1 MRSALASDLETRF
14 LALLERRMNRMRSLL
29 VACLVLAAIAAR
41 AQVPESLGE
50 PLGQEEVPVAQDMT
64 PPATPSQPV
73 PVCPNPLPTLRT
85 PIAFMP
91 GEELEFDLDAMG
103 AQAGK
108 MTMKVQRPDKGT
120 LPVQIEAQTNT
131 FFSKVRRVKGVGTS
145 YLHPRTLRPSRYT
158 EDAVEN
164 EVARKVDVAF
174 GPKDRT
180 VKVDYVM
187 GKRSGRFDYTYD
199 KDGLDVAG
207 TIYLLRQLP
216 MKEGLPLC
224 FDVYGIRRM
233 WRMNGTVV
241 KREHISLPIGEF
253 DAWYLTGTAV
263 RLDRPSQKREVHVW
277 ISDDARRLPLV
288 AVGTIDLGAV
298 RATLTSYSRPGE
310 KQKKASQGKEELKW

>member
-1 MRSALASDLETRF
+1 
-14 LALLERRMNRMRSLL
+14 MRSLL
-29 VACLVLAAIAAR
+29 VACLVLVATAAR
-41 AQVPESLGE
+41 AQVPEGPE
-50 PLGQEEVPVAQDMT
+50 AQGEEVPVSQDMA
-64 PPATPSQPV
+64 PPATPAEPV
-73 PVCPNPLPTLRT
+73 PACASALPALRT

-91 GEELEFDLDAMG
+91 GEHLEFDLDALG

-131 FFSKVRRVKGVGTS
+131 FFSKVRRVKGLGTS

-158 EDAVEN
+158 EDATEN
-164 EVARKVDVAF
+164 EVHRTADVAF
-174 GPKDRT
+174 GPKDRS

-187 GKRSGRFDYTYD
+187 GKRKGRFNYTYD

-207 TIYLLRQLP
+207 AIYLMRQLP
-216 MKEGLPLC
+216 MKEGLPVC

-233 WRMNGTVV
+233 WRLNGTVV
-241 KREHISLPIGEF
+241 KRERISLPIGQF

-263 RLDRPSQKREVHVW
+263 RLDKPTQKREVHVW

-310 KQKKASQGKEELKW
+310 KQKKAQGKEELKW

>member
-1 MRSALASDLETRF
+1 
-14 LALLERRMNRMRSLL
+14 MRSLL
-29 VACLVLAAIAAR
+29 VACLVLVATAAR

-50 PLGQEEVPVAQDMT
+50 PQGQEVPVAQDMT

-73 PVCPNPLPTLRT
+73 PACPNPLPALRT
-85 PIAFMP
+85 PISFMP

-145 YLHPRTLRPSRYT
+145 YLHPKTLRPSRYT
-158 EDAVEN
+158 EDATEN
-164 EVARKVDVAF
+164 EVHRKVDVAF
-174 GPKDRT
+174 GAKDRS

-187 GKRSGRFDYTYD
+187 GPKTGHFDYTYD

-207 TIYLLRQLP
+207 AIYLMRQLP
-216 MKEGLPLC
+216 MKEGLPVC
-224 FDVYGIRRM
+224 FDVYGIRRL
-233 WRMNGTVV
+233 WRLNGSVV
-241 KREHISLPIGEF
+241 KREHISLPLGQF

-263 RLDRPSQKREVHVW
+263 RLDRPSQKRELHVW

-298 RATLTSYSRPGE
+298 RATLTGYSRPGE
-310 KQKKASQGKEELKW
+310 KDKRAQGKEELKW